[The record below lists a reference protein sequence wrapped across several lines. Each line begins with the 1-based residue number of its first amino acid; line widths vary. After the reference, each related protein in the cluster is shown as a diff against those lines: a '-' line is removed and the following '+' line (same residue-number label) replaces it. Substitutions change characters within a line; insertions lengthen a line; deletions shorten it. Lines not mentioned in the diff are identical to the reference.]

1 MSQVRIDVN
10 GFLAR
15 RNKEE
20 GREDPAIR
28 ITYPNG
34 EKNYCKRLTIL
45 GPSAMIQT
53 DVDREHPNQ
62 PYIWLETESDIEYE

>member
-1 MSQVRIDVN
+1 VN

-28 ITYPNG
+28 LTFPDG
-34 EKNYCKRLTIL
+34 TKKYCKHLTID
-45 GPSAMIQT
+45 GPSVMIQEI
-53 DVDREHPNQ
+53 VDRDNPNK
-62 PYIWLETESDIEYE
+62 PYIYLETESEIDFE